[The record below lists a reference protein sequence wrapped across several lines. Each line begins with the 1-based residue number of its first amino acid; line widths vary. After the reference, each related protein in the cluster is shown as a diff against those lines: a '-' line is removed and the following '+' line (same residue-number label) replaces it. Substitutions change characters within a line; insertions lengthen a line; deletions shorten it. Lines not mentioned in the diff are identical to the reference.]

1 MQAKALAQNNRVVQ
15 QENAALMAENASLRH
30 AILTGS
36 CLACGGATTAAAPAE
51 LPPESRRLVAEN
63 ARLRGEYARA
73 TALLNQILLS
83 VSAPAPPGPAAAAV
97 VVSSSSVAR
106 PVAHRAARLRGH
118 AEAAMDQFLLLATKG
133 EPLWLPTTPD
143 RGEALNYQLGCQQKK
158 ALPVHHGLCPDEFV
172 MEASRA
178 TGVVRASAA
187 YLVATL
193 TDAVRST
200 CTHVFSGPFHSCTNR
215 KPEIWCL
222 CLSIRGAGL
231 RCSPA
236 SWRV

>member
-1 MQAKALAQNNRVVQ
+1 MQAKALAQNSRVVQ

-83 VSAPAPPGPAAAAV
+83 APAPPGPAAAAV

-106 PVAHRAARLRGH
+106 PVAYRAARLRGH

-143 RGEALNYQLGCQQKK
+143 EEALNYQLGYYQQKK

-200 CTHVFSGPFHSCTNR
+200 CTVHAR
-215 KPEIWCL
+215 L
-222 CLSIRGAGL
+222 L
-231 RCSPA
+231 RCIPFLHQSKT
-236 SWRV
+236 